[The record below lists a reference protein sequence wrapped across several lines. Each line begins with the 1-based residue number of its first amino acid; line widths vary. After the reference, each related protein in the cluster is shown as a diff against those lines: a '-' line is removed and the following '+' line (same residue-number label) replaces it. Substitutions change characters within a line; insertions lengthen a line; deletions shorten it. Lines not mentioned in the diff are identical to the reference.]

1 MTGFRMGEIPKNDDE
16 LYWYVVMRFGFA
28 IPRTPVCPDHVPP
41 FRAFADAFF
50 ARNSLN
56 PESPVQSLALWHGS
70 RGLSGKSFML
80 SLLCVTMAELLG
92 ADVNLLGGSM
102 AQSMN
107 IHEHVQMALDAP
119 TAPDYMITNNT
130 NSKIEYSNGA
140 TVRPL
145 TASQKTV
152 RGPHPPRLLLDEID
166 EMELKILDAALGQPM
181 PKRNYMGNIV
191 PAYSV
196 MCSTWQNSQGTFTE
210 VKRRTE
216 ERDIPVY
223 TWCYRES
230 ANPVDGWLAESTIE
244 EKRQSIPTQMWLTEY
259 ELNEP
264 SGENR
269 AIDPAAIERAFS
281 LRFEPDP
288 DTGKGGYIIERQSKD
303 FEEFVFEEPVR
314 HGEYVAGADWAKEK
328 DYTVIAVG
336 RVDVQPFRLVYYM
349 RVNRRPYPQ
358 MIGWFNA
365 AIAKYGASASHDST
379 GLGNVVNDYTDIR
392 AEPFSM
398 TGEKRDA
405 MLTEYVSDLENDL
418 WRFPKIKSAYIAH
431 KYAQV
436 GDFYSRSQLYH
447 LPDECCAFA
456 LMNHQARVRT
466 PLAGPDV
473 VSKVEGEQTALQQHL
488 DRPIQAR
495 RTGDVA
501 VSSREDDGTEFSL
514 TV

>member
-1 MTGFRMGEIPKNDDE
+1 MANVNLYRRPTNDDE
-16 LYWYVVMRFGFA
+16 LYWYVIQRFGFA
-28 IPRTPVCPDHVPP
+28 IPRWPVCPDHVSP
-41 FRAFADAFF
+41 FHAFSDAFF
-50 ARNSLN
+50 CRNTIN

-80 SLLCVTMAELLG
+80 SLLAVAQAELLG
-92 ADVNLLGGSM
+92 ADVNLLGGSL

-107 IHEHVQMALDAP
+107 IHEHVQMALEAE
-119 TAPDYMITNNT
+119 TAPEYMVKTNT
-130 NSKIEYSNGA
+130 NTRIEYTNDA

-181 PKRNYMGNIV
+181 RQRNWQGEWIE
-191 PAYSV
+191 AYTV

-210 VKRRTE
+210 VKRRAE

-223 TWCYRES
+223 TWCFRES
-230 ANPVDGWLAESTIE
+230 ANPYDGWLTQTTIE

-269 AIDPAAIERAFS
+269 AIDTDAVDRAFS
-281 LRFEPDP
+281 LQFDPDP
-288 DTGKGGYIIERQSKD
+288 DTGKGGYLTKRESKD
-303 FEEFVFEEPVR
+303 FEEYCFEQPVR
-314 HGEYVAGADWAKEK
+314 GAEYVAGADWAKER
-328 DYTVIAVG
+328 DYTVIAIG
-336 RVDVQPFRLVYYM
+336 RVDVVPFKLVYYM

-358 MIGWFNA
+358 MIGWFNQ
-365 AIAKYGASASHDST
+365 AIAKYGATASHDAT

-392 AEPFSM
+392 ADAFSM
-398 TGEKRDA
+398 TGDKRDA
-405 MLTEYVSDLENDL
+405 MLTEFVSAIENDE

-436 GDFYSRSQLYH
+436 GDFYSRKEAYH

-456 LMNHQARVRT
+456 LMHHQARIRV
-466 PLAGPDV
+466 PLVAPGMVPKDG
-473 VSKVEGEQTALQQHL
+473 SQTALQAIL
-488 DRPIQAR
+488 DMPDNR
-495 RTGDVA
+495 REGDVLTSA
-501 VSSREDDGTEFSL
+501 TQERELSFL
-514 TV
+514 A